1 MNFVISSKVQLKR
14 QKYKSYS
21 PTKLT
26 NAYLDV
32 TDNKLSVA
40 KAARKYCLPE
50 QTLRD
55 RVLGHIS
62 VDNVKSGPPPVFD
75 CEQEARLVQHIK
87 EMGAV
92 GYAYTRAEVVDLGS
106 EYAVHL
112 GMKRKDDKHL
122 SLRWFYGFMGR
133 WPELKVWRPKTI
145 SELRAKA
152 TSRTSIYRYFDEL
165 YRIMEKYELKD
176 RPQSIYNVDEKG
188 LQPNYKPPNVV
199 ASAEYVPSTLSSEK
213 GQTTTVMG
221 CGNALGHQI
230 PPYFIFAGKRMRQE
244 LLEGATPGADGSV
257 SETGWSN
264 SEIFQSYLETHFIK
278 YVTGMQDKHT
288 LLLYD
293 GHRTHITPDI
303 IDWAVEKKIILYVL
317 PPHTSHVLQPMDVG
331 CFGPFARIYSSE
343 CHKFQRTTSSV
354 INKYNLCSIAC
365 KSYNS
370 ALSPTNLQSAFRKSG
385 IYPLNRD
392 AIDQSLF
399 SISDAMHKQS
409 QLEENTCTTVE
420 DIPAI
425 ENITTEPERRSI
437 YKIVAGKAIT
447 EPETR
452 EKINEYIAQSKSKTK
467 ATTNN
472 KSTKPKVNKNPKKT
486 TTKRKQNDSSPSVTT
501 TTTNKKQRP
510 NQQESQQ
517 PGPSGLQNIVVS
529 DNSISDEDDRD
540 DSTLC
545 CVCNMWQPKE
555 LQDCISIV
563 FTQWAKCEYLQCDH
577 WTHLKFCC
585 DVSVIRRSDK
595 FYCPCHGLPCKQKE
609 TEE

>member
-1 MNFVISSKVQLKR
+1 
-14 QKYKSYS
+14 
-21 PTKLT
+21 
-26 NAYLDV
+26 
-32 TDNKLSVA
+32 
-40 KAARKYCLPE
+40 
-50 QTLRD
+50 
-55 RVLGHIS
+55 
-62 VDNVKSGPPPVFD
+62 
-75 CEQEARLVQHIK
+75 
-87 EMGAV
+87 MGAV

-112 GMKRKDDKHL
+112 GIKTKDDKQL
-122 SLRWFYGFMGR
+122 SLRWFYSFMGR
-133 WPELKVWRPKTI
+133 WPELKIWRPKTI

-152 TSRTSIYRYFDEL
+152 TSRASIYRYFDEL
-165 YRIMEKYELKD
+165 NRIMEKYQLKD
-176 RPQSIYNVDEKG
+176 KPQSIYNVDEKG
-188 LQPNYKPPNVV
+188 LQPNYKPPTVV

-264 SEIFQSYLETHFIK
+264 SEIFQSYLENHFIK
-278 YVTGMQDKHT
+278 YITGMQDKHI

-343 CHKFQRTTSSV
+343 CHKFQRTHSAV

-370 ALSPTNLQSAFRKSG
+370 ALSPSNLQSAFRKSG
-385 IYPLNRD
+385 IYPLDRD

-399 SISDAMHKQS
+399 SISDAIHRQS
-409 QLEENTCTTVE
+409 QSDENIKVD

-425 ENITTEPERRSI
+425 ENETTEPVNLMSDSEINADTEPILSNQENENIQIYVAEKITDEKPDENTTFFTAKSTNLSKKNPPKQERRSI

-452 EKINEYIAQSKSKTK
+452 QEIKEYIAQSKSRTK
-467 ATTNN
+467 SKTNN
-472 KSTKPKVNKNPKKT
+472 KSTKHNINQNAKKT
-486 TTKRKQNDSSPSVTT
+486 TTKRKQNGSSSSSSS
-501 TTTNKKQRP
+501 TTTNKKLKQ
-510 NQQESQQ
+510 NQQDSQQ
-517 PGPSGLQNIVVS
+517 PGPSGLQKIVVS
-529 DNSISDEDDRD
+529 DGSITDEDDQD
-540 DSTLC
+540 DDNTLC

-563 FTQWAKCEYLQCDH
+563 FNNGPNVNFYN
-577 WTHLKFCC
+577 
-585 DVSVIRRSDK
+585 VIIGLILNFAVMSPSYAGQIN
-595 FYCPCHGLPCKQKE
+595 FTAHVMALPCKQKE